1 MVIILDTYQQTF
13 ICSTAA
19 LSQTF
24 NFNRVYKQDP
34 RNKIRLSV
42 SQISCFTSANSSDL
56 EPHSIFLSGITEL
69 TGKCS
74 VLDKSGTSE
83 LRDNRC
89 LLGVLGGDL
98 TTNNN
103 KGSSHI
109 THQPQFIMN
118 DLPLGNFKIELEH
131 ITREVFDEASLFLVS
146 FIIDVCE
153 Y

>member
-1 MVIILDTYQQTF
+1 MVRILDTYQQTF
-13 ICSTAA
+13 VCSTAA
-19 LSQTF
+19 KSQTF

-34 RNKIRLSV
+34 SNKIKLSV
-42 SQISCFTSANSSDL
+42 SQISFSTTVNSTDL
-56 EPHSIFLSGITEL
+56 QPQAVYLSGIPEL

-74 VLDKSGTSE
+74 VLDISGTSE

-89 LLGVLGGDL
+89 LLGVLGGNV
-98 TTNNN
+98 TAENN

-118 DLPLGNFKIELEH
+118 DLPLGNFKVELEH
-131 ITREVFDEASLFLVS
+131 MTREVFDVNCVFLVS

>member
-1 MVIILDTYQQTF
+1 MVRILDTYQQTF

-34 RNKIRLSV
+34 SNKIKLSV
-42 SQISCFTSANSSDL
+42 SQISFSTADNSSDL
-56 EPHSIFLSGITEL
+56 QPHVVFLSGIPEL

-98 TTNNN
+98 TTTNN

-131 ITREVFDEASLFLVS
+131 ITREVMDEDCVFLVS